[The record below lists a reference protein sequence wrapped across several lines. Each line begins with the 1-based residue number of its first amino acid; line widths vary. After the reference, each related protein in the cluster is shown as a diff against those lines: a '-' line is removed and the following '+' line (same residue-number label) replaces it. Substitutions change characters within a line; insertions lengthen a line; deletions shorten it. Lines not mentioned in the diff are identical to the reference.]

1 MQALSVQRAYE
12 IGFVNK
18 IVPVG
23 EQRRAALAYAHKI
36 AANAPLVVQ
45 LLKRFVDRT
54 RPKWPASRAARSMRL
69 RPAQMQPKD
78 FPRSAA
84 NGRQHLKECRASL
97 SFRASQQSI
106 SRAGLN

>member
-1 MQALSVQRAYE
+1 LDINPLILRVDGQGV
-12 IGFVNK
+12 
-18 IVPVG
+18 VG
-23 EQRRAALAYAHKI
+23 EQRQAALAYAHKI
-36 AANAPLVVQ
+36 VANAPLVVQ